1 MSKYF
6 CNFLASEAS
15 LFIIRPHYG
24 RLPTNYRWDFGADQ
38 TPMKKPV
45 LDLLVVTV
53 AILMWANTSPA
64 VPVPDGG
71 ATASLFVVGVAGL
84 TVARK
89 FLR

>member
-1 MSKYF
+1 
-6 CNFLASEAS
+6 
-15 LFIIRPHYG
+15 
-24 RLPTNYRWDFGADQ
+24 
-38 TPMKKPV
+38 MKKPV

-84 TVARK
+84 TVVRK